1 MVSDNKEIENNIIIE
16 DDREEELIRAK
27 IEVILK
33 AKEDAEIR
41 KLFAVDDEEDEGPST
56 DDEGPEF
63 EVPEPVMEIEQP
75 EIEQLEIGQPEE
87 MVEKSEEDPAAIA
100 AAYARYLIEN
110 GLRPGDATFID
121 PQEIGVELKKEE
133 LTEPVEIDEE
143 DFVEAVRK
151 AEEIEQ
157 AEPDEQLEKTNKT
170 EKLLAALAAPVDLY
184 DRASEKWEI
193 HMLEA
198 RVRFSNSIRK
208 MTASYRSSRKI
219 IGISFL
225 SICMICAAIMLIL
238 DKFTVYEY
246 AYNGKVLGYVKSQED
261 VTNVLEIAGEQLNK
275 VNEEKSEEIE
285 FSTGGNITFKAVDAS
300 DKDVDDVDTTVN
312 KLAYMT
318 DIEVEGYGIYDGKN
332 LVTIVKSQEAAEE
345 LLKEVMAELGE
356 PDKGMELVSAE
367 FQNPL
372 DIRKINVLLTSIQ
385 GEKKARSQ
393 MIKGGDTLFY
403 HLVEEGE
410 TLESIADDFG
420 VEVKEIFDEEN
431 KASITDVEQ
440 GDKICIHKKVA
451 PVSVKMVET
460 GRMKEI
466 VPFETIRKK
475 SKDYYIGDEVVGVE
489 GVKGVQI
496 FDGTLTKVGG
506 KVTKR
511 ETNSLE
517 VITEK
522 VDEVIYVGTTERPKT
537 APTGVFKNP
546 MVQGTYIVTSRPG
559 WRWGRTHEGV
569 DMASHTGVYIYAS
582 DGGTVV
588 RAGTYAGYG
597 NCIDI
602 EHANG
607 WMTRYGH
614 LSYIGVS
621 VGQKVYQGQYI
632 GNVGSTGHST
642 GPHLHFETRL
652 NGAFVN
658 PDTLVKGGI

>member
-1 MVSDNKEIENNIIIE
+1 MVSDNKEIENNIIVD
-16 DDREEELIRAK
+16 DDREEKLIRAK
-27 IEVILK
+27 IEAILK
-33 AKEDAEIR
+33 AREDAKIKE
-41 KLFAVDDEEDEGPST
+41 LFAVDDAEDEGAST
-56 DDEGPEF
+56 DDEEPDF
-63 EVPEPVMEIEQP
+63 EVPEPVMKIEEP
-75 EIEQLEIGQPEE
+75 ENELPDETHGE
-87 MVEKSEEDPAAIA
+87 SEEDTAAIA

-110 GLRPGDATFID
+110 GLRPGDATFVD
-121 PQEIGVELKKEE
+121 PKEIGVELKKEE
-133 LTEPVEIDEE
+133 PAEPVEIDEE
-143 DFVEAVRK
+143 DFLEAVRK

-157 AEPDEQLEKTNKT
+157 AEPEEQPEEKDKA
-170 EKLLAALAAPVDLY
+170 EKILSTLAAPVDWY
-184 DRASEKWEI
+184 DRVSEKWEI
-193 HMLEA
+193 RMLDA
-198 RVRFSNSIRK
+198 RVKFSSGIRK
-208 MTASYRSSRKI
+208 MTASYRSSRKRI
-219 IGISFL
+219 AISFL

-246 AYNGKVLGYVKSQED
+246 AYNGKVLGYVKNQED

-275 VNEEKSEEIE
+275 VNEEQSEEIE
-285 FSTGGNITFKAVDAS
+285 FSTGGNITFKVVDAA

-318 DIEVEGYGIYDGKN
+318 DIEVEGYGIYDGNN
-332 LVTIVKSQEAAEE
+332 LVTIVKSQEAAET
-345 LLKEVMAELGE
+345 LLDEVMAELSE
-356 PDKGMELVSAE
+356 PDTGMELISAE

-372 DIRKINVLLTSIQ
+372 DIKKVNVLLTSIQ
-385 GEKKARSQ
+385 NDKKARKQ
-393 MIKGGDTLFY
+393 MIKGGDTRFY
-403 HLVEEGE
+403 HLVEDGE
-410 TLESIADDFG
+410 TLKSIVADFG
-420 VEVKEIFDEEN
+420 VEADDIYDEDNKEPVTEID
-431 KASITDVEQ
+431 Q
-440 GDKICIHKKVA
+440 GEKICIHKTVK

-466 VPFETIRKK
+466 VPFETIKK
-475 SKDYYIGDEVVGVE
+475 DSKDYYIGDEVVGVE
-489 GVKGVQI
+489 GVDGVQI

-511 ETNSLE
+511 KTNSLE